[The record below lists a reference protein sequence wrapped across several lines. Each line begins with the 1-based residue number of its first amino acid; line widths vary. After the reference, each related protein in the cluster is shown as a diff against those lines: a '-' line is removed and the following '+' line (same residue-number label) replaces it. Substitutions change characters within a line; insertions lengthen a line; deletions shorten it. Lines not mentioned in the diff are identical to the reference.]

1 MGAGAFEM
9 GERNGDNGKLE
20 GAIEIPAISLDD
32 LRQAFADAI
41 RIGATPTPAETNPPT
56 APSIVGR
63 PDAGASVLPASII
76 EAILFVGS
84 PDQGGVDSKF
94 LCDVLQGMS
103 LDEIDEEIS
112 ELNSSYRRCGHPWI
126 IVREGDKYSMQLLN
140 AMDAALDRLTSPTRS
155 TQLSQSAI
163 DCLSL
168 IAYRPGLTKVELDTL
183 WGQNA
188 GATLGYLMKRG
199 LIRCDEEPEAAGH
212 RYYTTDRFL
221 EILGLPSLDDLP
233 QGEEL

>member
-1 MGAGAFEM
+1 MRAGTIEM
-9 GERNGDNGKLE
+9 GERNGDNVNGE
-20 GAIEIPAISLDD
+20 GAIETPAISLDD

-41 RIGATPTPAETNPPT
+41 RIGAIATPAEINPPT
-56 APSIVGR
+56 AISIADSK
-63 PDAGASVLPASII
+63 DAGASVVPASII

-103 LDEIDEEIS
+103 LDEIDNEIS
-112 ELNSSYRRCGHPWI
+112 ELNTSYRKCGHPWS
-126 IVREGDKYSMQLLN
+126 IVREGDQYSMQLLK
-140 AMDAALDRLTSPTRS
+140 AMEAALDRLTSSPRS

-168 IAYRPGLTKVELDTL
+168 IAYRPGLTKVELESV

-199 LIRCDEEPEAAGH
+199 LIRCDEQPEAAAF

>member
-1 MGAGAFEM
+1 M
-9 GERNGDNGKLE
+9 GERNGDNGNGE
-20 GAIEIPAISLDD
+20 GTGDTPAISLDD

-41 RIGATPTPAETNPPT
+41 RIGTTSTPAEIKPAD
-56 APSIVGR
+56 APSSFSMQGTSVSIV
-63 PDAGASVLPASII
+63 PTSII

-84 PDQGGVDSKF
+84 PDQGGVDGKF

-103 LDEIDEEIS
+103 VEEIENEIC
-112 ELNSSYRRCGHPWI
+112 ELNASYRRCGHPWS
-126 IVREGDKYSMQLLN
+126 IVKEGEYYSMQILD
-140 AMDAALDRLTSPTRS
+140 AMDAALDRLTSPPRS
-155 TQLSQSAI
+155 IQLSQNAI

-168 IAYRPGLTKVELDTL
+168 IAYRPGLTKSELESA

-188 GATLGYLMKRG
+188 GATLGYLMKKG
-199 LIRCDEEPEAAGH
+199 LVRCDDEPAAEGL